1 MFGYYLRLAW
11 LGIRRSPA
19 ITALMIAAIAVGIG
33 VTTTTLTVYHLMS
46 SNPIASRNELLYAVT
61 LDSWSPD
68 KAWDN
73 EHPELPPAELTYRDA
88 LAVTSSGISER
99 AVAMR
104 KTTFTVEP
112 GATHAPFLVDG
123 RLAGRDFFAM
133 FDVPFR
139 YGSGWDQQADRDG
152 EAVVV
157 LSQATNEKAFGGGNS
172 IGRTLRLDSRD
183 YRVVGVLAE
192 WQPTPKFYDL
202 NNGSFDTIEDVYVP
216 FARGALLELPGS
228 GNVNC
233 WKPETLTGLR
243 DLMNSECVW
252 NQAWVELRTPQQLQR
267 YREFLDGYVAS
278 QRQLGRFPRKSNN
291 RLYRVD
297 EWLARHEVAGKDSRV
312 LLWLSFAFLAACILN
327 VVGLLLSRFLGA
339 AGASALRRALG
350 ASRGELFRQ
359 HLVEVGLVGA
369 IAGLGGL
376 GLGWLGL
383 AGMQQLYSSYDRLTH
398 LDLAMVG
405 AALGLAILAGL
416 LAGLY
421 PAWRV
426 CRVQPAS
433 YLKTQ

>member
-11 LGIRRSPA
+11 LGISRSPA

-46 SNPIASRNELLYAVT
+46 SNPIARRNEVLYAVT
-61 LDSWSPD
+61 LDNWSPD
-68 KAWDN
+68 KPWDD
-73 EHPELPPAELTYRDA
+73 EHPELPPSELTYRDA
-88 LAVTSSGISER
+88 LAVTQSGISER

-112 GATHAPFLVDG
+112 GQARAPFLVDG
-123 RLAGRDFFAM
+123 RLASRDFFRM
-133 FDVPFR
+133 FDVPFQ
-139 YGSGWDQQADRDG
+139 YGDGWDEHADRDG

-157 LSQATNEKAFGGGNS
+157 LSRQTNEKAFGGGNS
-172 IGRTLRLDSRD
+172 VGRTLRLDSRD
-183 YRVVGVLAE
+183 YRVLGVLDD

-202 NNGSFDTIEDVYVP
+202 NNGNFDTIEDVYVP

-233 WKPETLTGLR
+233 WKPETLTGFR
-243 DLMNSECVW
+243 DLMNSECIWHQV
-252 NQAWVELRTPQQLQR
+252 WVELRTPQQLEH
-267 YREFLDGYVAS
+267 YREFLDGYVA
-278 QRQLGRFPRKSNN
+278 RQKELGRFPRKSNN

-297 EWLARHEVAGKDSRV
+297 QWLARHEVVGKDSRV
-312 LLWLSFAFLAACILN
+312 LLWLSFAFLAVCILN

-383 AGMQQLYSSYDRLTH
+383 KGMQQLYSSYDRLTH

>member
-11 LGIRRSPA
+11 LGISRSPA

-46 SNPIASRNELLYAVT
+46 SNPIAHRNEVLYAVT
-61 LDSWSPD
+61 LDNWSPD
-68 KAWDN
+68 KSWDD
-73 EHPELPPAELTYRDA
+73 EHPELPPPELTYRDA
-88 LAVTSSGISER
+88 LAVTTSGISAR

-112 GATHAPFLVDG
+112 GEAHMPFLVDG
-123 RLAGRDFFAM
+123 RLASRDFFPT
-133 FDVPFR
+133 FDVPFL
-139 YGSGWDQQADRDG
+139 YGGGWDERADRDG

-157 LSQATNEKAFGGGNS
+157 LSRETNEKAFGGGNS
-172 IGRTLRLDSRD
+172 VGRTLRLDSRD
-183 YRVVGVLAE
+183 YRVQGVLAD

-202 NNGSFDTIEDVYVP
+202 NNGSFTTTEDVYVP
-216 FARGALLELPGS
+216 FARGALLELPAS

-233 WKPETLTGLR
+233 WKPETLSGLR

-252 NQAWVELRTPQQLQR
+252 NQAWVELRTPQQVQR

-278 QRQLGRFPRKSNN
+278 QKQLGRFPRKSNN

-297 EWLARHEVAGKDSRV
+297 EWLARHEVVGKDSRV
-312 LLWLSFAFLAACILN
+312 LLWLSFAFLAVCILN

-359 HLVEVGLVGA
+359 HLVEVGLIGA

-383 AGMQQLYSSYDRLTH
+383 KGMQQLYSSYDRLTH